1 MARLAQE
8 EVEARLARLEGWTV
22 EGEAI
27 AKDFG
32 MGDFA
37 GSVELVNRL
46 LPIAEELNH
55 HPDLSI
61 SWGTVRVTITTH
73 SEGGLTASDFA
84 LAQQIDALTA

>member
-8 EVEARLARLEGWTV
+8 EVEARLARLEGWTL

-27 AKDFG
+27 VKELG
-32 MGDFA
+32 VGDFA

-46 LPIAEELNH
+46 LPIAEQMNH

-73 SEGGLTASDFA
+73 SEGGLTAADFE
-84 LAQQIDALTA
+84 LAQQIDALA